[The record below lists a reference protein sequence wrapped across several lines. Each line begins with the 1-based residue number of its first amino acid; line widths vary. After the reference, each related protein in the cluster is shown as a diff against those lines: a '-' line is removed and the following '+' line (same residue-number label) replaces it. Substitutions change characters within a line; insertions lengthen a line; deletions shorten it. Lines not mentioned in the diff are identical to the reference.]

1 MAGSNHFFTSTTML
15 YLVFL
20 YVHLLLFL
28 RFSGV
33 AVSQSIIQSLP
44 GFVGALPFELETGYV
59 SVDDSNDVQLFYYF
73 VKSENNPTEDPL
85 IVWFTGGPGCSV
97 LTALMFENGPLYFKH
112 AKYNGSLPTL
122 MLNPNSWTKISNILY
137 VDAPV
142 GTGFSYSRSLEGS
155 FTSDTKSAK
164 QSYIFIRKWLMHHPE
179 FFSNPL
185 YICGDSYAGM
195 VVPIIVQDIS
205 DGIEIGHKPSINLK
219 GYLLGNPATDRHA
232 ELNSQIH
239 FFHHMGILSDELL
252 ESAKKHCKGEYVKVD
267 PSNVQCIKDL
277 QAVSQCTAKLN
288 PSHILEPS
296 CGQVWTP
303 KCKKIIRDRNLL
315 EKNLCSN
322 LISLPPIPLLK
333 CRNYGHMLSYYWA
346 NNDGVRKALNV
357 RKGTVQEWTR
367 CNLDGINYLKNVKT
381 STGYHLSISKRH
393 YRSLIY
399 SGDHDANVPFFNTQT
414 WIRSLNY
421 SIIDEWRPWFVDGQ
435 IGGTYAN
442 QMTFATV
449 KGGGHTAPEYRP
461 NECFN
466 MFKRWLSYEPL

>member
-219 GYLLGNPATDRHA
+219 VMLSTPIGFLLVETFDSHSCLLGHVSSYMHKKKTVLKLITLPHI
-232 ELNSQIH
+232 SQREI
-239 FFHHMGILSDELL
+239 
-252 ESAKKHCKGEYVKVD
+252 
-267 PSNVQCIKDL
+267 
-277 QAVSQCTAKLN
+277 
-288 PSHILEPS
+288 
-296 CGQVWTP
+296 
-303 KCKKIIRDRNLL
+303 
-315 EKNLCSN
+315 
-322 LISLPPIPLLK
+322 
-333 CRNYGHMLSYYWA
+333 
-346 NNDGVRKALNV
+346 
-357 RKGTVQEWTR
+357 TR
-367 CNLDGINYLKNVKT
+367 CRGLTQNT
-381 STGYHLSISKRH
+381 STCI
-393 YRSLIY
+393 
-399 SGDHDANVPFFNTQT
+399 
-414 WIRSLNY
+414 
-421 SIIDEWRPWFVDGQ
+421 
-435 IGGTYAN
+435 
-442 QMTFATV
+442 
-449 KGGGHTAPEYRP
+449 
-461 NECFN
+461 
-466 MFKRWLSYEPL
+466 

>member
-219 GYLLGNPATDRHA
+219 
-232 ELNSQIH
+232 
-239 FFHHMGILSDELL
+239 
-252 ESAKKHCKGEYVKVD
+252 
-267 PSNVQCIKDL
+267 
-277 QAVSQCTAKLN
+277 
-288 PSHILEPS
+288 
-296 CGQVWTP
+296 
-303 KCKKIIRDRNLL
+303 
-315 EKNLCSN
+315 
-322 LISLPPIPLLK
+322 
-333 CRNYGHMLSYYWA
+333 NYGHMLSYYWA

-435 IGGTYAN
+435 IGGYTRTYAN